1 MKRTALT
8 LFMLLLLAGN
18 SRGQN
23 SDLKF
28 VADTLVVEAQG
39 RYEAD
44 PDLATLTFSV
54 FAQDRNLKQDVGSS
68 ETVDAEDRRRG
79 REERFEE
86 RRPPSERAYRAAL
99 LGRG

>member
-8 LFMLLLLAGN
+8 LFMLLLFAGN

-28 VADTLVVEAQG
+28 VADTLVEAEG
-39 RYEAD
+39 KYEAD
-44 PDLATLTFSV
+44 PDLATLTSSV

-68 ETVDAEDRRRG
+68 ETVDAEDCRRG